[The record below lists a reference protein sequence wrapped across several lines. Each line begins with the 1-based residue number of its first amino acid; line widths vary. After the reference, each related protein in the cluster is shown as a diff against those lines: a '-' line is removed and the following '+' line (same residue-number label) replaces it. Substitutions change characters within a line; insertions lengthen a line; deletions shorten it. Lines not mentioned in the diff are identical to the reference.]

1 MSSTEVFQMA
11 VTLALQVKLPIVSA
25 TASNPDP
32 AVREECRKADL
43 DTAVGEGTRSLN
55 LKAVRILPEA
65 VTAM

>member
-11 VTLALQVKLPIVSA
+11 AALAPQVKLPTVSA
-25 TASNPDP
+25 TTSNHDP
-32 AVREECRKADL
+32 VVREECRKADL
-43 DTAVGEGTRSLN
+43 DTAVGEGIRSLD